1 MAKRTLIRPKKIKFQ
16 KKIST
21 SIFQSQHEIPLH
33 NYIIFKK
40 FKQYTILH
48 LFIKVQ
54 PSAYSLLIPDK
65 IIPAKDNSFAQN
77 KNLVSLL
84 VEIRFTR
91 DIMDSVIYF
100 VIAFC
105 ICFFTG
111 WVVFPR
117 IVLFAKRK
125 RLFDI
130 PNARKVHSQQ
140 IPRLG
145 GFIFMPSI
153 LFSYYFVRGLQ
164 CTFLPSTSIPIEILY
179 RETIFYFFSSLFII
193 AAVGL
198 WDDLKGLS
206 YKYKLLGQLCVA
218 LLLVLPAPPVDNLD
232 GLFGIYEIPHW
243 ISYPLT
249 ILIVMVIINAFNLID
264 GIDGLCSGLS
274 IIALSAL
281 TVLLCI
287 TGNDKLALLSSA
299 TIGILSV
306 FFYYNYFGKRMKIFM
321 GDCGSLTLGCI
332 TAFLLLQLAGQH
344 ETISFSFFRNDN
356 ITIVSLMSLIF
367 IPLFDTTRLFIQR
380 ICSGRSPFNADK
392 NHIHHKF
399 MEIGLTPHQS
409 LKIILSIQILY
420 IIANFLLAPTV
431 NSNILFFADIAIAML
446 LITYLNRQ
454 AEKKSR

>member
-1 MAKRTLIRPKKIKFQ
+1 
-16 KKIST
+16 
-21 SIFQSQHEIPLH
+21 
-33 NYIIFKK
+33 
-40 FKQYTILH
+40 
-48 LFIKVQ
+48 
-54 PSAYSLLIPDK
+54 
-65 IIPAKDNSFAQN
+65 
-77 KNLVSLL
+77 
-84 VEIRFTR
+84 
-91 DIMDSVIYF
+91 MDSVIYF

-111 WVVFPR
+111 WIVFPR

-164 CTFLPSTSIPIEILY
+164 CTFSPTTFVQIETLY
-179 RETIFYFFSSLFII
+179 RETIFYFFCSLFII
-193 AAVGL
+193 AAIGL

-206 YKYKLLGQLCVA
+206 YKYKLFGQLCVA
-218 LLLVLPAPPVDNLD
+218 LLLVLPAQPVDNLD
-232 GLFGIYEIPHW
+232 GLFGIYQISHW

-287 TGNDKLALLSSA
+287 TGNDKLALLSIA

-332 TAFLLLQLAGQH
+332 TAFLLLKLAGHHDTVSIDFLQH
-344 ETISFSFFRNDN
+344 DN

-399 MEIGLTPHQS
+399 MEIGFTPHQS
-409 LKIILSIQILY
+409 LKIILLIQILY
-420 IIANFLLAPTV
+420 IVVNFLLTPSV
-431 NSNILFFADIAIAML
+431 NPNILFFSDIAIAIL
-446 LITYLNRQ
+446 LIYYLNHRAQ
-454 AEKKSR
+454 KKSR